1 MTQATAEEHSR
12 RLVALQPEGDTKPLF
27 VFPGIHG
34 TPETFAD
41 FAARLSTETVRRPVY
56 GFRHVGSQRECDP
69 VRQVSRLAQLYAAE
83 MRSVQ
88 PRGPYYL
95 FGYALGGVIAFE
107 VARELR
113 GQAERVGLVIMA
125 DCPAPSYPQ
134 PAPVWMRAR
143 THLQNLWNIPRRQ
156 RGAYLRERL
165 NNGVIRAGKLVGFTP
180 ESPQTAPDQPVP
192 EHQQGVDAALY
203 EAYQY
208 YKLTPQCVDVL
219 FLTADTPPELADGP
233 VRRSTDGL
241 GPSAARSH
249 LAVQH
254 PGYALEHLRA
264 GKPAGLGGASARRA
278 GALRAR
284 GAARKLWACRGRQS
298 IMKCRPCDECQP
310 RQPR

>member
-1 MTQATAEEHSR
+1 MAFESIAMTQATSEEHSR

-41 FAARLSTETVRRPVY
+41 FAARMSSETVRRPVY

-143 THLQNLWNIPRRQ
+143 THLRNLWNIPRPQ

-180 ESPQTAPDQPVP
+180 ESPPFAPNQPVP
-192 EHQQGVDAALY
+192 EYQQGVDAALY

-208 YKLTPQCVDVL
+208 YKLSPQCVDVL
-219 FLTADTPPELADGP
+219 FLTADTPPDWPTVRWGDPLMGWGPALRGRISQCSIPGTHLSIFAPENLPVLAER
-233 VRRSTDGL
+233 V
-241 GPSAARSH
+241 
-249 LAVQH
+249 
-254 PGYALEHLRA
+254 RA
-264 GKPAGLGGASARRA
+264 GLAHSER
-278 GALRAR
+278 ALRRESSGLVAVSK
-284 GAARKLWACRGRQS
+284 AS
-298 IMKCRPCDECQP
+298 
-310 RQPR
+310 